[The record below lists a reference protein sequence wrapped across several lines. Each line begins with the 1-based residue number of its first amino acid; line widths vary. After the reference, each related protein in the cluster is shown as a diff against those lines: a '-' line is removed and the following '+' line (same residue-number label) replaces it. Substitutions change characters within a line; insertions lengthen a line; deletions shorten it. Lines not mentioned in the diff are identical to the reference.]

1 MRSNKHINIYV
12 NKDVN
17 KCREMNVIGLERRLK
32 WELVAPNC
40 SAGECAAVQDRA
52 CDTQRLSHR
61 ATSTI
66 IGHSS
71 ETETS
76 EDNVL
81 SKVRRLP
88 SSGSA
93 SAPEVRSRNLER
105 PHHFHR
111 VRTIGRKQYWLSAAL
126 AAAAGSHRCVHKLP
140 PLVASRPTT
149 TSLISSDLSFF
160 RTGDAL
166 RMDVVEKK
174 TPVSEIA
181 IVCGA
186 ERGVF
191 ELKRFGPGGASRC
204 IRSAS

>member
-1 MRSNKHINIYV
+1 MSRNERNWSGKTTELGVGAKLFCWRVRCCSGQGVRHTETQTPSYLQHQRRSRHF
-12 NKDVN
+12 
-17 KCREMNVIGLERRLK
+17 
-32 WELVAPNC
+32 
-40 SAGECAAVQDRA
+40 
-52 CDTQRLSHR
+52 
-61 ATSTI
+61 
-66 IGHSS
+66 S

-81 SKVRRLP
+81 SNVRRLP
-88 SSGSA
+88 SCGSA
-93 SAPEVRSRNLER
+93 PAPEVRSRNLER

-111 VRTIGRKQYWLSAAL
+111 VRMIGRKQYWLSAAL

>member
-1 MRSNKHINIYV
+1 MFCWRVRCCSGQGVRHTETQTPSYLQHQRRSRHF
-12 NKDVN
+12 
-17 KCREMNVIGLERRLK
+17 
-32 WELVAPNC
+32 
-40 SAGECAAVQDRA
+40 
-52 CDTQRLSHR
+52 
-61 ATSTI
+61 
-66 IGHSS
+66 S

-81 SKVRRLP
+81 SNVRRLP
-88 SSGSA
+88 SCGSA
-93 SAPEVRSRNLER
+93 PAPEVRSRNLER
-105 PHHFHR
+105 PPHFFR
-111 VRTIGRKQYWLSAAL
+111 VRTMIGRKQYWLSAA
-126 AAAAGSHRCVHKLP
+126 AAGSHRCVHTSCLR
-140 PLVASRPTT
+140 LSRAGPQPH
-149 TSLISSDLSFF
+149 LISSDLSFF